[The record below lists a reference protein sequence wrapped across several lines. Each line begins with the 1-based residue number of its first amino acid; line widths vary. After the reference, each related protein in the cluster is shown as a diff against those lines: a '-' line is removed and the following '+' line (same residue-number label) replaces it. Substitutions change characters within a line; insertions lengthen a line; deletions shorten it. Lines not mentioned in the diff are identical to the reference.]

1 MGTAIPLA
9 RLEEIIDASGVAP
22 AIEAMLP
29 VGVRQ
34 RQLHPRTLLV
44 GMQLALTDRRPAHLT
59 EVHAALTSLPRAD
72 QERLGVTADWH
83 GGPHRLTYRQVEHTH
98 RIINRALAK
107 DQPDGAPSPRLQHV
121 RPADRSQHPRGVQ
134 EHQHLNG
141 RRLDRRGGLGTASA
155 A

>member
-1 MGTAIPLA
+1 MGSPIPLA

-29 VGVRQ
+29 AGVRQ

-121 RPADRSQHPRGVQ
+121 CDQLTDTVWPRWRRRRRPLPRPGP
-134 EHQHLNG
+134 
-141 RRLDRRGGLGTASA
+141 RRCS
-155 A
+155 